1 MPYLQFGVFA
11 ASFALLRHQMKKSC
25 KELHAEPDILK
36 KYEFLI
42 EINTCKVMQE
52 IKKKHTL
59 LTHSTF
65 STSGKLTCEQQ
76 CK

>member
-11 ASFALLRHQMKKSC
+11 ASFVLLRHQMKKSC

-52 IKKKHTL
+52 IKKNIPY
-59 LTHSTF
+59 
-65 STSGKLTCEQQ
+65 
-76 CK
+76 